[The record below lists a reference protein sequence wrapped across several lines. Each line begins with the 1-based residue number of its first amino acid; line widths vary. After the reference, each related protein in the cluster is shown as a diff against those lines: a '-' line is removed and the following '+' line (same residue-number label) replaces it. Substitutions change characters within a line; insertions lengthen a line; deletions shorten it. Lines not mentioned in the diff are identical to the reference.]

1 MDKSLAVFLALV
13 GTAISLAWLLLGYRA
28 VAILELGAT
37 SFGRMADALEKFERA
52 TRSGDSGSRP

>member
-1 MDKSLAVFLALV
+1 MDKSLGVFLALV

-28 VAILELGAT
+28 VSVLELGAT
-37 SFGRMADALEKFERA
+37 SFGRMADALEKLERA

>member
-1 MDKSLAVFLALV
+1 MDEGLGIFLALV
-13 GTAISLAWLLLGYRA
+13 GAAISLAWLLLGFRA
-28 VAILELGAT
+28 VATLERSAS